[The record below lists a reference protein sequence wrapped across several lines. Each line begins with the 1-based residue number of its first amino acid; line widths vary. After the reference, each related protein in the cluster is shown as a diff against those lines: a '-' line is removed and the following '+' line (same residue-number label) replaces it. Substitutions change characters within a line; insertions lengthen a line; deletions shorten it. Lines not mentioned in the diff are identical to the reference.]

1 MKSDSGSE
9 ISSGLTRGSLKLN
22 IKHAHTY
29 TEADVDTWGQDLE
42 IDENSVA
49 LNALQNVNIKASRVF
64 GLRLPGGGTH
74 STTPTNANTEGI
86 ETLPLGAKRQSI
98 LDVFHNTSSDSTY
111 HHHPPVHPAIKS
123 SIQSERRTP
132 HSPHPLPPS
141 TTGEHSPSSRPVTPE
156 PVMSPEYGHD
166 KPKVEGRE
174 IKQVRTQRIH
184 IHTFIKHILI
194 YTLTNMCVYDV

>member
-74 STTPTNANTEGI
+74 TSPTNASNNANSNTEGT

-98 LDVFHNTSSDSTY
+98 LDVFHNTSSESTY
-111 HHHPPVHPAIKS
+111 HHHPPVHPSIKS
-123 SIQSERRTP
+123 TIQSERRTP

-174 IKQVRTQRIH
+174 IKQVYIPLLYIY
-184 IHTFIKHILI
+184 IHT
-194 YTLTNMCVYDV
+194 

>member
-74 STTPTNANTEGI
+74 TTPTNANTEGA
-86 ETLPLGAKRQSI
+86 ESLPLGAKRQSI

-111 HHHPPVHPAIKS
+111 HHHPPVHPSIKS
-123 SIQSERRTP
+123 TIQSERRTP
-132 HSPHPLPPS
+132 HSPHPHPLPT

-174 IKQVRTQRIH
+174 IKQVHIHHIHICIQRI
-184 IHTFIKHILI
+184 LL
-194 YTLTNMCVYDV
+194 YTLTNMHVYDV